1 MSIVFTLV
9 KKSNR
14 VSFIQKR
21 KITFFTAI
29 MQGVWPKIFIGSFP
43 RTFTE
48 NTDLRTFISPCIWFA
63 LFAFLKSILVNAV
76 TAGDLAKFLMQTF
89 ARQKQKAAASA
100 IINLISAVV
109 WAFVFRVSRNL
120 KSKASN
126 LVLDLFTQSVF
137 FYNVSFSWCIFIA
150 AEKIFLSINIIC
162 FIFRVFPFWCFI
174 RIHTH

>member
-1 MSIVFTLV
+1 MSIVFTLA

-100 IINLISAVV
+100 IINLINAVV
-109 WAFVFRVSRNL
+109 WA
-120 KSKASN
+120 